1 MKKIYTYLREI
12 SLIIALLVV
21 ATGAGWGQEKEHIQD
36 PRFPRKALV
45 QPECLISNIMNI
57 VKVGATI
64 EDLACVVDDN
74 IDNYVTFGGLA
85 NIQAIEDPVIR
96 VKDLKHFYPGGTNA
110 GFCVQIN
117 NGSLLSLK
125 LVNIPNII
133 FYNSKTGEEK
143 SVAIDQ
149 GQDGGLLGL
158 DLFQL
163 PGDPNG
169 VSYLS
174 AKAPANF
181 EFDEIGLFI
190 AGVEAGVAETLQI
203 RYAFV
208 GDAQEHALTKK
219 YHSDIAVSKG
229 FWEIT
234 GGLDDII
241 NPDTTD
247 YAEQAAILVDP
258 GATITL
264 SWDQEYEAGT
274 EVGFVFENID
284 VLGITIAKS
293 ITIIVEDKAGNESP
307 VELNTTILGL
317 GVAKVEKTKVSIKS
331 PQKFN
336 KATLD
341 IGGFGIKFAGR
352 RFYYGFVCKPTEVP
366 HHHHLNAT
374 MSALIGNDV
383 TGYTLSASEPVNWSL
398 VSVPEGEDDKNITIT
413 PVDSTN
419 MPCKT
424 AKIEGM
430 TAGVQGTYTFEA
442 KPICDVNNCNYSE
455 KIELTRGQ
463 NNVIPEDCR
472 KPIYG
477 DNIGLSTEIHESS
490 GSLLSVSGVDYEDN
504 IIDDDMSTYAEYKG
518 GLSLIENL
526 QICGVKKIDGSTW
539 KGEEEDLRVGY
550 VMESTSK
557 LLDLDLLQFFQI
569 RLYKNGEKVFQEV
582 VDETDVLSLGLAGEN
597 QMAKVRYGVTVP
609 KDIEFDEITL
619 WKSGILS
626 LNLTS
631 AVRIYGAFMH
641 KASLE
646 CYESPLGCGSV
657 PLNVEETDTYLDYNH
672 TGFKG
677 FAQVNADM
685 LNLENVIDNDPDME
699 TAATVHMSV
708 GVGVQWS
715 IGIKLGKYMDSSHRV
730 AVVLSEETYVA
741 LASVASSMTVAL
753 CRGDQVI
760 QEVDNWQLVGVDAI
774 GYGDKQYIFVT
785 PNEGAEFDGVR
796 ITYNGLVEALKTFQ
810 IYGVAVSD
818 DLNRNGIP
826 DCSEDP
832 NILNISLTSDI
843 CLGDR
848 LVVVGSGEAN
858 QSYEISSDV
867 FDKTN
872 VTIDEDG
879 NFMWE
884 FIPTKAGND
893 IELVIE
899 AIGESSMQIPT
910 LYFTVHPKQT
920 TWEKNI
926 DSEDWNNWNNWDNW
940 SDGSPW
946 TCTDVIIPSDAQSYP
961 VLESGVMNGCR
972 YIHFEP
978 NAEVVNTHRLTYEK
992 AWVELALHPNR
1003 YYMVT
1008 VPLKDT
1014 YSGDWFIP
1022 QTEPGQTMEVQYP
1035 DTFSVLD
1042 AQSLPENRVT
1052 PTVYQRVWAFK
1063 TYNKFFD
1070 AQGNAQEETLA
1081 ATTHWSA
1088 PYNYLATPYDKNEGG
1103 YDYNAV
1109 SVWVHPLRPDATE
1122 EDNLDGLTYTFR
1134 FPKEHTL
1141 YQYYDEHGTSV
1152 NAFESIK
1159 REQPGRFIYESKDS
1173 TFSFP
1178 VDIQFP

>member
-352 RFYYGFVCKPTEVP
+352 RFYFCFV
-366 HHHHLNAT
+366 
-374 MSALIGNDV
+374 
-383 TGYTLSASEPVNWSL
+383 
-398 VSVPEGEDDKNITIT
+398 
-413 PVDSTN
+413 
-419 MPCKT
+419 
-424 AKIEGM
+424 
-430 TAGVQGTYTFEA
+430 
-442 KPICDVNNCNYSE
+442 
-455 KIELTRGQ
+455 
-463 NNVIPEDCR
+463 
-472 KPIYG
+472 
-477 DNIGLSTEIHESS
+477 
-490 GSLLSVSGVDYEDN
+490 
-504 IIDDDMSTYAEYKG
+504 
-518 GLSLIENL
+518 
-526 QICGVKKIDGSTW
+526 
-539 KGEEEDLRVGY
+539 
-550 VMESTSK
+550 
-557 LLDLDLLQFFQI
+557 
-569 RLYKNGEKVFQEV
+569 
-582 VDETDVLSLGLAGEN
+582 
-597 QMAKVRYGVTVP
+597 
-609 KDIEFDEITL
+609 
-619 WKSGILS
+619 
-626 LNLTS
+626 
-631 AVRIYGAFMH
+631 
-641 KASLE
+641 
-646 CYESPLGCGSV
+646 
-657 PLNVEETDTYLDYNH
+657 
-672 TGFKG
+672 
-677 FAQVNADM
+677 
-685 LNLENVIDNDPDME
+685 
-699 TAATVHMSV
+699 
-708 GVGVQWS
+708 
-715 IGIKLGKYMDSSHRV
+715 
-730 AVVLSEETYVA
+730 
-741 LASVASSMTVAL
+741 
-753 CRGDQVI
+753 
-760 QEVDNWQLVGVDAI
+760 
-774 GYGDKQYIFVT
+774 
-785 PNEGAEFDGVR
+785 
-796 ITYNGLVEALKTFQ
+796 
-810 IYGVAVSD
+810 
-818 DLNRNGIP
+818 
-826 DCSEDP
+826 
-832 NILNISLTSDI
+832 
-843 CLGDR
+843 
-848 LVVVGSGEAN
+848 
-858 QSYEISSDV
+858 
-867 FDKTN
+867 
-872 VTIDEDG
+872 
-879 NFMWE
+879 
-884 FIPTKAGND
+884 
-893 IELVIE
+893 
-899 AIGESSMQIPT
+899 
-910 LYFTVHPKQT
+910 
-920 TWEKNI
+920 
-926 DSEDWNNWNNWDNW
+926 
-940 SDGSPW
+940 
-946 TCTDVIIPSDAQSYP
+946 
-961 VLESGVMNGCR
+961 
-972 YIHFEP
+972 
-978 NAEVVNTHRLTYEK
+978 
-992 AWVELALHPNR
+992 
-1003 YYMVT
+1003 
-1008 VPLKDT
+1008 
-1014 YSGDWFIP
+1014 
-1022 QTEPGQTMEVQYP
+1022 
-1035 DTFSVLD
+1035 
-1042 AQSLPENRVT
+1042 
-1052 PTVYQRVWAFK
+1052 
-1063 TYNKFFD
+1063 
-1070 AQGNAQEETLA
+1070 
-1081 ATTHWSA
+1081 
-1088 PYNYLATPYDKNEGG
+1088 
-1103 YDYNAV
+1103 
-1109 SVWVHPLRPDATE
+1109 
-1122 EDNLDGLTYTFR
+1122 
-1134 FPKEHTL
+1134 
-1141 YQYYDEHGTSV
+1141 
-1152 NAFESIK
+1152 
-1159 REQPGRFIYESKDS
+1159 
-1173 TFSFP
+1173 
-1178 VDIQFP
+1178 